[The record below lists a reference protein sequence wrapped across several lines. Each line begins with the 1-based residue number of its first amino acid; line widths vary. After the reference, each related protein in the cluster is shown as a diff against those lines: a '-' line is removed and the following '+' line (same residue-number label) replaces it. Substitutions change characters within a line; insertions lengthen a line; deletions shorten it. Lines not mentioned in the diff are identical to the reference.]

1 MKSIINIVIELVLLI
16 AAIAW
21 VFQCYKIEKRMVTI
35 SNMEINRIYT
45 NNSGSNLIIE
55 IKLK

>member
-1 MKSIINIVIELVLLI
+1 MKNVATIVLIVASI
-16 AAIAW
+16 AIA
-21 VFQCYKIEKRMVTI
+21 VKCCKIEKRMVTI
-35 SNMEINRIYT
+35 SNVEINRIYT